1 MSSTRL
7 FPLLILVSAASL
19 LGLAPILVRLS
30 DAGPAATAFW
40 RFAFALPLLL
50 ALAARPGG
58 AGPGRPNRWMALAG
72 VFFTLDFV
80 FWHHAIGMTS
90 VANATALCNL
100 TPIVVTLFAWAVL
113 RQRPRALF
121 LVALALSM
129 LGAFGMAAGASG
141 AQGSDPLKGD
151 LFALLVSVWYAG
163 IFLSV
168 AEARKTAGALQVTF
182 WATLIGL
189 PLLLGAAIGLGET
202 LTPQTSQGWSAVAAL
217 GLVHVLGQ
225 GGIAWALG
233 RLPTALTAVTSLV
246 QPVVAA
252 LFGWLL
258 FAEAM
263 TLIQMAGG
271 ALVIASVVLA
281 QSAARKETG
290 AEVETAAPAKP

>member
-1 MSSTRL
+1 M
-7 FPLLILVSAASL
+7 

-50 ALAARPGG
+50 ALSARPGG
-58 AGPGRPNRWMALAG
+58 GGLGRPNRWMALAG
-72 VFFTLDFV
+72 LFFTLDFV

-121 LVALALSM
+121 LVALALSVV
-129 LGAFGMAAGASG
+129 GAFGMAAGASG
-141 AQGSDPLKGD
+141 GQGTDPLKGD

-168 AEARKTAGALQVTF
+168 AQARKASGALQVTF
-182 WATLIGL
+182 WATVIGL
-189 PLLLGAAIGLGET
+189 PLLLAAAVLLGET
-202 LTPQTSQGWSAVAAL
+202 LAPITLGGWFAVAGL

-233 RLPTALTAVTSLV
+233 RLPTALAAVTALV

-252 LFGWLL
+252 LLGWLL

-263 TLIQMAGG
+263 TLVQMAGG

-281 QSAARKETG
+281 QASTRKETG